1 MPNITAAEYLEL
13 KVGDHLLRRPSTWE
27 RLYKEI
33 AQGGRRSAKIDDEP
47 LPVTLKALIAVRSL

>member
-1 MPNITAAEYLEL
+1 MPNITAAEYQEL
-13 KVGDHLLRRPSTWE
+13 KVGAHLLCRPPTWE